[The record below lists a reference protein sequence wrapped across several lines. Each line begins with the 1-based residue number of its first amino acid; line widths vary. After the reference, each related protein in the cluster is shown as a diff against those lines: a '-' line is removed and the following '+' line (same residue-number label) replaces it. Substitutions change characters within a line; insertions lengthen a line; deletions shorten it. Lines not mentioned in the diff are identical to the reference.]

1 MNYLNRQKMINRKA
15 LSPVIALFFIVY
27 SCGQHEQE
35 IKQVIEKTPD
45 TSQHHYTAP
54 HIETPDEAIA
64 EIKAGNERYLSSK
77 LVNTNIKEMIGNTSD
92 DQHPFVAVLSCMD
105 SRIPVEVVFDQGI
118 GNMFVTRVA
127 GNVADVNVLGSLEYA
142 TKVKGSK
149 LIVVL
154 GHNKCGAISGA
165 LDDVKLGNLTS
176 LLKQIKPAII
186 LDSTGDK
193 IKSANNTA
201 RRNVQLTMEQ
211 IHKKSPVMN
220 ELIKSGALK
229 MIGAYYDVTSGK
241 TYYEEDLKEW
251 W

>member
-1 MNYLNRQKMINRKA
+1 MINYKILTVITV
-15 LSPVIALFFIVY
+15 LSIAVF
-27 SCGQHEQE
+27 SCGQSEKE
-35 IKQVIEKTPD
+35 TKQAEEKASDTTQKSYTP
-45 TSQHHYTAP
+45 P
-54 HIETPDEAIA
+54 HIETPDQAIA
-64 EIKAGNERYLSSK
+64 EIKAGNQRYLTGK
-77 LVNTNIKEMIGNTSD
+77 LQNTNIKEMIANTSD

-105 SRIPVEVVFDQGI
+105 SRIPVEVVFDLGI

-149 LIVVL
+149 LIIVL

-165 LDDVKLGNLTS
+165 LDDVKLGNLTA
-176 LLKQIKPAII
+176 LLKQIKPAIT

-193 IKSANNTA
+193 IKTANNTA
-201 RRNVQLTMEQ
+201 RRNVQLTMEE

-220 ELIKSGALK
+220 ELFKEGKLK

-241 TYYEEDLKEW
+241 IYYEEDLKKW